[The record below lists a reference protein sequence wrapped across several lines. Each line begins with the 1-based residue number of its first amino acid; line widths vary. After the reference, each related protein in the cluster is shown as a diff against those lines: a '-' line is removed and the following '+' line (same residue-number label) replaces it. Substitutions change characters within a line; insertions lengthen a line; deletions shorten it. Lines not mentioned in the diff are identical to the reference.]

1 MHQAMLLGQNSTPY
15 ADNSPDVKAV
25 LTPDM
30 ASFVGEVKVTACE
43 RESRRSEKERIQ
55 NKGARCSK
63 LLSYV

>member
-15 ADNSPDVKAV
+15 ADNSPDVKPV

-63 LLSYV
+63 LLS